1 MTNKK
6 QTAIDYI
13 FSELPDEYKT
23 TKHGFQVYQIAKQI
37 DREQRLQDMLMMQL
51 IKDVNFDGDVTFI
64 FKPLEYLKQH
74 YDL

>member
-13 FSELPDEYKT
+13 FSQLPDEYT
-23 TKHGFQVYQIAKQI
+23 TTRHGFEVYKQAKEI
-37 DREQRLQDMLMMQL
+37 DREQRLQEMLMMQI
-51 IKDVNFDGDVTFI
+51 IKDVNVDGYVTFI